1 MYLLEFICPCFLTN
15 AGTWCTFL
23 IGSQNDDSK
32 EKGRWAG
39 RSEESNRR
47 KPMITMLKNK
57 RGQGVVEYSLILALI
72 SIAAIAVMLLL
83 GPEIIETF
91 SKVVSA
97 LVGANG

>member
-1 MYLLEFICPCFLTN
+1 
-15 AGTWCTFL
+15 
-23 IGSQNDDSK
+23 
-32 EKGRWAG
+32 
-39 RSEESNRR
+39 
-47 KPMITMLKNK
+47 MITMLKNK